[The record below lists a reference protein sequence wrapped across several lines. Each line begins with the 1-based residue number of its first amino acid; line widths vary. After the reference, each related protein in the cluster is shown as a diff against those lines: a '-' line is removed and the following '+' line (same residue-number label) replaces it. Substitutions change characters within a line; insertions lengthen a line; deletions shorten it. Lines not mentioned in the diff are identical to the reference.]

1 MRKVFLIGIVLLS
14 TGRLAGHTALLPQ
27 PQEIHYGAARLAVRG
42 LPVYLPEPASV
53 EDRFAAEQ
61 LAKALS
67 NIAGTSVAVQVGE
80 PHPHGITLHRTGGL
94 DPLPVPGESVGPQS
108 REAYTL
114 NVRASGAEIRARS
127 SAGLFYGV
135 QTLLELV
142 EGRGAGA
149 IIPEVE
155 IHDWPSLPYRGIM
168 IDMSHG
174 PLPTEDEVKRQMDF
188 LARWKGNQYYFYSE
202 TSIELVG
209 YSLLDYNARF
219 SQEEI
224 KRIITYARE
233 RHIDVVPC
241 VELYGHLHDLFRIE
255 RYKDLS
261 AIPYG
266 SEFNPRNPR
275 VPTTLADWIG
285 QLAALFPSPFFHI
298 GLDETWET
306 RNAAIAKEASL
317 AQLYFEQFQTVS
329 DLVRRRGK
337 TVLLWSDMFSKYPE
351 MIPKIPSGTILVPWG
366 YDATVYEPYWAPF
379 ASLSIPKIIA
389 TGVSI
394 WNHIAPD
401 FDVSFANTDSFL
413 AAGRPHGILG
423 VINTLWT
430 DDIMVLMRPAFPGIA
445 YGAAAAWQRDPMNRA
460 RFFSDYAQIMYYPPV
475 ATEVA
480 AGLDAITQAQTQL
493 SHAIGDNETLRRLWE
508 DPMAAEHLN
517 ALLDHREDLH
527 QARLAAED
535 AQEHF
540 SQALEQGGDRVTL
553 EDLLLEARM
562 LDYSGMKGLYA
573 VGLSDFWQQL
583 GSNPKQ
589 ADVQFYLSGEMSNHD
604 HSHLGD
610 LVDALSDLRE
620 GYREAW
626 TDAYTPYRLGTM
638 LVRFDA
644 EIQRW
649 YNLQRRL
656 SHFPQTFR
664 DGDTLPSLQ
673 SVCAEGQ

>member
-1 MRKVFLIGIVLLS
+1 MCKVFLICVLICS
-14 TGRLAGHTALLPQ
+14 AGRLFGHSPLLPQ
-27 PQEIHYGAARLAVRG
+27 PQEIHYGSAKIAVRG
-42 LPVYLPEPASV
+42 LDVYLPGPARA

-61 LAKALS
+61 LTKALS
-67 NIAGTSVAVQVGE
+67 TIAGSSVEVHMGE
-80 PHPHGITLHRTGGL
+80 PNQHGITLRRISGL
-94 DPLPVPGESVGPQS
+94 DPLPTPGESAGPQS

-114 NVRASGAEIRARS
+114 KVTANGAEIRASS
-127 SAGLFYGV
+127 SAGVFYGV

-155 IHDWPSLPYRGIM
+155 VRDWPSLPYRGIM
-168 IDMSHG
+168 VDMSHG
-174 PLPTEDEVKRQMDF
+174 PLPTEDEVKRQIDF

-202 TSIELVG
+202 TSIELKG
-209 YSLLDYNARF
+209 YSVLDYDARF
-219 SQEEI
+219 SQEEM
-224 KRIITYARE
+224 KRIIAYARE

-266 SEFNPRNPR
+266 SEFNPRNPQ
-275 VPTTLADWIG
+275 VPTLLANWIG
-285 QLAALFPSPFFHI
+285 QLADLFPSPFFHI
-298 GLDETWET
+298 GFDETWET
-306 RNAAIAKEASL
+306 RNAAVAKEASP
-317 AQLYFEQFQTVS
+317 AQLYFEHFQTVS

-337 TVLLWSDMFSKYPE
+337 TVLVWSDMFSAYPE

-379 ASLSIPKIIA
+379 ASLPIPKIIA

-401 FDVSFANTDSFL
+401 FDVSFSNIDSFL

-423 VINTLWT
+423 VINTFWT

-445 YGAAAAWQRDPMNRA
+445 YGAAAAWQSDPMNRA
-460 RFFSDYAQIMYYPPV
+460 RFFSDYAQIIYPTPV

-480 AGLDAITQAQTQL
+480 SGLDAITRAQTQL
-493 SHAIGDNETLRRLWE
+493 SHAIGDNETLRRMWE
-508 DPMAAEHLN
+508 DPLAPENLD
-517 ALLDHREDLH
+517 LLRSHREDLR

-540 SQALEQGGDRVTL
+540 SEALEQGGDRFTL
-553 EDLLLEARM
+553 ADLLLEAQM
-562 LDYSGMKGLYA
+562 LDYSGMKCLYA

-583 GSNPKQ
+583 GFHPKHS
-589 ADVQFYLSGEMSNHD
+589 DVQFYLSGEMSNHD

-610 LVDALSDLRE
+610 LVDALADLRE

-626 TDAYTPYRLGTM
+626 KEAYTPYRLGTM
-638 LVRFDA
+638 LVRFDT
-644 EIQRW
+644 EIWRW

-656 SHFPQTFR
+656 SHFPSTFH
-664 DGDTLPSLQ
+664 DGDSLPVLE
-673 SVCAEGQ
+673 SVCAEH